1 MRNDAERLQDI
12 LEAIQRIQA
21 RAQFDQ
27 LQQDELLQVW
37 VLYHLQIV
45 GEAVRALSPGL
56 TQQHPD
62 IPWSLIVGL
71 RNRVVHEY
79 FDIDLDVV
87 IDIVSN
93 DLPGFQ
99 LQIERIL
106 QHLNSA
112 S

>member
-45 GEAVRALSPGL
+45 SEGVMPL
-56 TQQHPD
+56 TNC
-62 IPWSLIVGL
+62 
-71 RNRVVHEY
+71 R
-79 FDIDLDVV
+79 
-87 IDIVSN
+87 
-93 DLPGFQ
+93 
-99 LQIERIL
+99 
-106 QHLNSA
+106 
-112 S
+112 